1 MISIIVPAYNEIKY
15 IEKMLIALLEIN
27 DIEII
32 IAEDTSTDGTREIAE
47 AFAKKYPNITLTSSD
62 KRCGKGA
69 AIKRGIALSHGEIIG
84 FIDADMATHP
94 NELKKLITEIDTDA
108 DMAIASRE
116 LPSSNIVQQQ
126 PWHRK
131 ILGRTYS
138 LLVRTMFGTDIYDY
152 QCGCK
157 LFKRSLWDNVTVH
170 CDDFG
175 FDTELIIK
183 AHVIGFKI
191 KEVPIRWENDKNSKV
206 NPIMDSLQMFKSL
219 LKIKNEIKNK

>member
-1 MISIIVPAYNEIKY
+1 MISIIVPAYNEKQY
-15 IEKMLIALLEIN
+15 IESMLIALLEIN

-32 IAEDTSTDGTREIAE
+32 IAEDASTDGTREIAE
-47 AFAKKYPNITLTSSD
+47 TFAKKYLNITLTSSG

-69 AIKRGIALSHGEIIG
+69 AIKRGIALAHGDMIG

-94 NELKKLITEIDTDA
+94 NELKKLIHEINNGA
-108 DMAIASRE
+108 DMAIASRG

-138 LLVRTMFGTDIYDY
+138 LLVRTLFGTDIRDY

-157 LFKRSLWDNVTVH
+157 LFKKCVWDNITIN
-170 CDDFG
+170 CNDFG

-183 AHVIGFKI
+183 AHEHGFTI
-191 KEVPIRWENDKNSKV
+191 KEVPIQWQNDRGSKV
-206 NPIMDSLQMFKSL
+206 NPIMDSLHMFKTL
-219 LKIKNEIKNK
+219 LKIKNEIKKS